1 MPPTVLV
8 VDDDIGF
15 RRLVTRLLRA
25 RGFDVVAEACDGA
38 GALAAVRVHRPDCV
52 LLDVG
57 LPDHDGHTIARTL
70 TAGPGPA
77 PRIVLTSSDP
87 IDYGPAEL
95 AACGVHAFVPKDRL
109 VDVDLHSLLSV

>member
-15 RRLVTRLLRA
+15 RRLVTRLLRT
-25 RGFDVVAEACDGA
+25 RGFDVVAEACNGTE
-38 GALAAVRVHRPDCV
+38 ALAAVRVHRPDCV

-57 LPDHDGHTIARTL
+57 LPDHDGHAIARTL
-70 TAGPGPA
+70 AAGPRPS

-95 AACGVHAFVPKDRL
+95 AVCGVHAFVPKDRL
-109 VDVDLHSLLSV
+109 ADVDLHSLLSM